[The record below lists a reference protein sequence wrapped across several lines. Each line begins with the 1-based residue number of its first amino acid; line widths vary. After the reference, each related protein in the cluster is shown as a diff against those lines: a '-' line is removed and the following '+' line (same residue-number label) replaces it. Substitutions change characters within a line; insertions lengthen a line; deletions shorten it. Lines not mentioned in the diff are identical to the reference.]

1 MLGMPSS
8 TRESAGEGDFVT
20 YSIVAHD
27 SVTGDQGV
35 AVQSRFLAVGAVV
48 PWARAGVGAVAT
60 QAYGHPGYGPG
71 GLELLAA
78 GAEPSVVLD
87 SLIREDPLREER
99 QLGIV
104 DRTGRA
110 ATFTGRGC
118 YAWAGGRIGP
128 GFAAQG
134 NILAGPAV
142 VDGLAETFVG
152 GGRPFPELL
161 VACLTAAEAAGG
173 DRRGRQSAA
182 LLVVRE
188 GGGYGGYNDRWID
201 LRVDDHPAP
210 IEELARLLEMH
221 RLYFDR
227 PSEEELLPI
236 DEAVAGELRNLLTR
250 LGASSRSDA
259 TLVLEPSGPTAVC
272 NAKRPVVGEP
282 RPIPPNWDDGW
293 QRALLDWMMV
303 ENLEERAAAIGWV
316 DPRVLAVL
324 RERARSE

>member
-1 MLGMPSS
+1 
-8 TRESAGEGDFVT
+8 VT
-20 YSIVAHD
+20 YSIVACD
-27 SVTGDQGV
+27 PTTGDLGV

-60 QAYGHPGYGPG
+60 QAYGNPGYGPA

-78 GAEPSVVLD
+78 GIEPGAVLGRLTHD
-87 SLIREDPLREER
+87 DRLREER
-99 QLGIV
+99 QVGIV

-118 YAWAGGRIGP
+118 YAWAGGRAGP

-134 NILAGPAV
+134 NILASAAV
-142 VDGLAETFVG
+142 VDGLAETFAA

-161 VACLTAAEAAGG
+161 VACLAAAEAAGG

-221 RLYFDR
+221 RLLFDR
-227 PSEEELLPI
+227 PRQEDLLAL
-236 DEAVAGELRNLLTR
+236 DEAVAGEIRNLLTR
-250 LGASSRSDA
+250 LRTTPGGAPRDIFA
-259 TLVLEPSGPTAVC
+259 PMDPAAVSGSGQ
-272 NAKRPVVGEP
+272 RPAIGQP
-282 RPIPPNWDDGW
+282 RPCPPGWDEAW
-293 QRALLDWMMV
+293 QRALLDWMAV
-303 ENLEERAAAIGWV
+303 ENLEERAAAMGWI

-324 RERARSE
+324 RGRAGT

>member
-1 MLGMPSS
+1 M
-8 TRESAGEGDFVT
+8 T

-27 SVTGDQGV
+27 FATGDLGV

-48 PWARAGVGAVAT
+48 PWARAEIGAVAT

-71 GLELLAA
+71 GLELLSS
-78 GAEPSVVLD
+78 GTEPSAVLD
-87 SLIREDPLREER
+87 RLTGNDPLREER
-99 QLGIV
+99 QIGIV

-118 YAWAGGRIGP
+118 YVWAGGRTGP

-134 NILAGPAV
+134 NILAGLSV
-142 VDGLAETFVG
+142 VDGLAETFLA

-161 VACLTAAEAAGG
+161 VGCLAAAEAAGG

-201 LRVDDHPAP
+201 LRVHDHTAP

-227 PSEEELLPI
+227 PRAEDLLLV
-236 DEAVAGELRNLLTR
+236 DEGIAGELRRLLTQ
-250 LGASSRSDA
+250 LEASPGRAATIFEPMDSASASDSA
-259 TLVLEPSGPTAVC
+259 Q
-272 NAKRPVVGEP
+272 RPEVGVP
-282 RPIPPNWDDGW
+282 QPAPPGWDDGW
-293 QRALLDWMMV
+293 QRTLLDWMAV
-303 ENLEERAAAIGWV
+303 ENLEERAAAMGWV

-324 RERARSE
+324 RERARGG